1 MEEVKCINEIVKIL
15 LDRLILILSAII
27 FLVAI
32 VGAWFLFKDYLYLSN
47 EWTMF
52 IFNCLAYIVITLYI
66 AFTMTFK
73 DTKKQQVLLSISS
86 LSIRSKHT

>member
-1 MEEVKCINEIVKIL
+1 M

-27 FLVAI
+27 LLAAI
-32 VGAWFLFKDYLYLSN
+32 VGAWFLFKDYLHLSN

-52 IFNCLAYIVITLYI
+52 VFNCIAYIAITLYI

-73 DTKKQQVLLSISS
+73 RYQKAVGSF
-86 LSIRSKHT
+86 